1 MKKLILYLII
11 CVTSFSIK
19 AQDKSLPNI
28 TIKDLNGSNFNIQD
42 IANYD
47 TPVVLSIWATW
58 CKPCKNELNNI
69 NEVYAEWKEET
80 GVEIFIVS
88 IDDSRSSS
96 KVKPYITTMG
106 WEFTSLIDQNKELTR
121 ALNVTTIPHTFL
133 IKEGK
138 IIYEHRGYIEGDE
151 DKLYEKIILIK

>member
-106 WEFTSLIDQNKELTR
+106 WEFHIVNRPE
-121 ALNVTTIPHTFL
+121 
-133 IKEGK
+133 
-138 IIYEHRGYIEGDE
+138 
-151 DKLYEKIILIK
+151 